1 MLEIKN
7 LAKAFDERV
16 IFKDMDLTINDGE
29 VLSIVGPSGIGKT
42 TFLRILAGLL
52 PADRGELILNNEPLD
67 ISGNRQGAQ
76 VGVIFQDFNL
86 FPQYTVKENI
96 TLAPQLVKK
105 MTKNEANANAEEL
118 LNNLGLAEQ
127 TNQYPFQLSGGQKQ
141 RVAIARAL
149 AMKPGIL
156 AYDEP
161 TSGLDAGSTD
171 RVINVIQHL
180 KEQGVTQLIVTH
192 DLPFAQAVAD
202 QTFDFGTDVLR
213 GGSL

>member
-161 TSGLDAGSTD
+161 TSGLDARSTD

-202 QTFDFGTDVLR
+202 QTFDFGTDVSR

>member
-67 ISGNRQGAQ
+67 ISGDRQGAQ

-161 TSGLDAGSTD
+161 TSGLDAGSTA